1 MANNAEEDLETVKGQ
16 VSTSGCAGSPGF
28 NENHEDD
35 IELAS
40 SHALVSNSSIT
51 LKEVRYAESH
61 SGQSNNQS
69 RSDFPVRRKHWIIF
83 LAGFAALFSPLS
95 SSIYYPAITTLS
107 HSFSVSIE
115 MINLTITSYMV
126 VSGVG
131 PALVSDLADHIGR
144 RPVYIFT
151 LALYFAVN
159 IGLACQKSYPV
170 LLVLRML
177 QSFGTS
183 GSISLAFGTVSDL
196 WPPAERGRYVGWVTC
211 GYNSTSFQI
220 LECSKILLIFA
231 IFANGNELALTFSPR
246 PNLAPT
252 IGPVLGAVFA
262 ENAGWRWIFW
272 FLAIGSGTC
281 LILFI
286 LTFPETEHSARGKN
300 IQPRLFVLSWPPFFN
315 LKSHREF
322 PEEGGEKV
330 K

>member
-1 MANNAEEDLETVKGQ
+1 MANNIEEDPETVERQ
-16 VSTSGCAGSPGF
+16 VSTSGCAGSAGF
-28 NENHEDD
+28 NENLEDN
-35 IELAS
+35 IEPVS
-40 SHALVSNSSIT
+40 SYALVNNSSMT
-51 LKEVRYAESH
+51 FKEVRIAESH
-61 SGQSNNQS
+61 SLQKDKQS
-69 RSDFPVRRKHWIIF
+69 RYDFPIWRKHWIIF

-115 MINLTITSYMV
+115 MINLTITSYMA

-159 IGLACQKSYPV
+159 IGLACQKSYPA

-177 QSFGTS
+177 QSLGTS

-211 GYNSTSFQI
+211 GYNSISLQI
-220 LECSKILLIFA
+220 SECGEILLIFVN
-231 IFANGNELALTFSPR
+231 FTSDNELTLIFSPR

-262 ENAGWRWIFW
+262 EKSGWRWIFW

-300 IQPRLFVLSWPPFFN
+300 IQPRLFVISLPPFFN
-315 LKSHREF
+315 IKSHKEF
-322 PEEGGEKV
+322 PEEDVEKV